1 MKIII
6 FLFVFI
12 CTLQASAQK
21 NKQVSVAFISAAT
34 ANPFSQFGKL
44 VTDIK
49 HPGVEFGYSINWKTK
64 PKHDWYQE
72 IKLAYFYHRFVQ
84 HAIPLYTDLG
94 YRYKFLQRWTTQA
107 SIGAGYMHSI
117 PATAQ
122 LKLQDNGE
130 YKKGKGFGRMQAIA
144 VLNIGLSHIF
154 NPASAKPINVFLTWQ
169 QMLQMP
175 FIKAYVP
182 VLPYNN
188 LLIGIGI
195 HLTAKK

>member
-1 MKIII
+1 M
-6 FLFVFI
+6 
-12 CTLQASAQK
+12 
-21 NKQVSVAFISAAT
+21 
-34 ANPFSQFGKL
+34 
-44 VTDIK
+44 
-49 HPGVEFGYSINWKTK
+49 EFGYFFNWKTK

-72 IKLAYFYHRFVQ
+72 MKLAYFYHRFVQ

-94 YRYKFLQRWTTQA
+94 YRYKFSQNWTTQA
-107 SIGAGYMHSI
+107 SIGTGYMHSI